1 RRIPG
6 LPHAIPCCTLAP
18 VLASVVLMRLCT
30 LLAGA
35 LLAVAVPAAA
45 EETRLVILHTTDLHG
60 SLTGWDYLTDRAA
73 PRGLVKIASL
83 VDSARAS
90 GAPVL
95 LLDAGDTIEGP
106 GIESVHQLAD
116 SAGPD
121 PMMAAMSKLGYDAM
135 SV

>member
-1 RRIPG
+1 
-6 LPHAIPCCTLAP
+6 
-18 VLASVVLMRLCT
+18 MRLRT

-83 VDSARAS
+83 VDSARDS
-90 GAPVL
+90 PKRL
-95 LLDAGDTIEGP
+95 KFGP
-106 GIESVHQLAD
+106 SRWSKSAAD
-116 SAGPD
+116 RSCGT
-121 PMMAAMSKLGYDAM
+121 S
-135 SV
+135 